1 MSLRAYWKAETLLC
15 WQRSINQSYGHDCF
29 SSSHVWMWEL
39 DHKKG
44 WVLKNWCFWT
54 VKLEKTLWESLGL
67 QGDQPIN
74 PKGTQSW
81 IFIGGADAEAEAPIL
96 WISDVKTWPLK
107 ETLMLGKIEGRRR
120 RGWQDEMVAWHHQLN
135 GHEFKQAP
143 GDGEGQGSLV
153 CCRPWGWK
161 ESDTTEQLN
170 NKISLTGLQSG
181 SLVKNLPAS
190 TENTGDEGSFPGLVR
205 SPGQGN
211 GHSLK
216 YSYLGNSMGNGAW
229 QATIHGVAKSQIWL
243 SN

>member
-1 MSLRAYWKAETLLC
+1 MCGCESWTIRKAEC
-15 WQRSINQSYGHDCF
+15 WRTDAF
-29 SSSHVWMWEL
+29 EL
-39 DHKKG
+39 WSWRRLFEGPLDFKEIK
-44 WVLKNWCFWT
+44 
-54 VKLEKTLWESLGL
+54 
-67 QGDQPIN
+67 PIN

-96 WISDVKTWPLK
+96 WASDVKTWPLK
-107 ETLMLGKIEGRRR
+107 ETLMMGKIEGRRR

-170 NKISLTGLQSG
+170 NKISLTALQSG

-190 TENTGDEGSFPGLVR
+190 TEDRKWGFVPWVGKIPWTRKWSFTQVFLPG
-205 SPGQGN
+205 
-211 GHSLK
+211 K
-216 YSYLGNSMGNGAW
+216 F
-229 QATIHGVAKSQIWL
+229 HG
-243 SN
+243 